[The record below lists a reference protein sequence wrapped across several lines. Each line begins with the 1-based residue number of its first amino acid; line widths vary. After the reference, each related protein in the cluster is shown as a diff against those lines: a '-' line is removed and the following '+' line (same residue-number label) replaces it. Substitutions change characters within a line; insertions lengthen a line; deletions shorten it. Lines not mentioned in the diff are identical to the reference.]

1 MSGSIDPLNGALG
14 LLGSLV
20 SNAALVRQQLTTL
33 TQQASS
39 GYQATDYSGLAA
51 GAAQSALD
59 LAPQISALA
68 ARQAAIGAAAGPM
81 GVAQTA
87 LTQIGAIAN
96 SLYASLNSIN
106 TMTPSQTDS
115 VAAQARDALT
125 QMAGLLNSQDGGN
138 YVFAGQDSANAP
150 VPGGD
155 QIASSGFVTQ
165 ISAAV
170 AGLGGSGAAATSAS
184 IFAIGASNAAGTS
197 PFSASLSQAPAS
209 VNAGL
214 PVVSDGSGQQMQVGI
229 AASTNAFVS
238 STGSP
243 TTGSYMRDIMAALA
257 TVGALSSTQVNAGAD
272 VMGLV
277 QDVRTSLGGA
287 ITALGQDQG
296 ELGNRQTQLQ
306 NESTAMGQTSTAL
319 SGQLAGA
326 DQVDTATVLTTL
338 SATQTRL
345 QASYQ
350 LISGLSQLS
359 LTKYI

>member
-1 MSGSIDPLNGALG
+1 MAP
-14 LLGSLV
+14 
-20 SNAALVRQQLTTL
+20 
-33 TQQASS
+33 
-39 GYQATDYSGLAA
+39 

-68 ARQAAIGAAAGPM
+68 TRQAAIGAAAGPM
-81 GVAQTA
+81 GVAQSA
-87 LTQIGAIAN
+87 LTQVGAIAN
-96 SLYASLNSIN
+96 NLYAALTSIN

-115 VAAQARDALT
+115 VAAQARDELV
-125 QMAGLLNSQDGGN
+125 QMAGLLNSQDGGT

-150 VPGGD
+150 VPSGD
-155 QIASSGFVTQ
+155 QIGSSGFVSQ

-170 AGLGGSGAAATSAS
+170 AALGGSGAAATSAS
-184 IFAIGASNAAGTS
+184 IFAIASSNAAGTS
-197 PFSASLSQAPAS
+197 PFSASLSQGAAA
-209 VNAGL
+209 VNAAL
-214 PVVSDGSGQQMQVGI
+214 PVVSDGSGRQMQVGI
-229 AASTNAFVS
+229 AASTNAFVT

-257 TVGALSSTQVNAGAD
+257 TVGALSSSQVSAGAD

-306 NESTAMGQTSTAL
+306 AESTAMGQTSTAL
-319 SGQLAGA
+319 SSQLAGA